1 MRFMRCAII
10 AAPLWAM
17 SLEAGAA
24 DRGDHDP
31 LRFFDGRT
39 ESVSTV
45 KVIFRKPYRTRAL
58 GTGHIENGRLELV
71 QRVERDGH
79 PTKIRRWSIHQAG
92 PGHYTGTMTEAVGP
106 VDIQEVDGRY
116 RFRFKMNGHL
126 SVEQWLTP
134 QPGWRSAANN
144 VTIRRLGI
152 TVGSSEG
159 TIRKIG

>member
-1 MRFMRCAII
+1 MLRCAMI
-10 AAPLWAM
+10 AVPLWAM
-17 SLEAGAA
+17 SLDAGAA
-24 DRGDHDP
+24 ERDDHDP
-31 LRFFDGRT
+31 LRFFEGKT

-45 KVIFRKPYRTRAL
+45 KVIFKKAYRTRAL

-79 PTKIRRWSIHQAG
+79 PTKIRRWSIHQVG
-92 PGHYTGTMTEAVGP
+92 PNHYSGTMNEAVGP

-116 RFRFKMNGHL
+116 RFRFKMDGHL

-134 QPGWRSAANN
+134 EPDWRSAGNSLT
-144 VTIRRLGI
+144 VRRFGI
-152 TVGSSEG
+152 KVASSDG

>member
-1 MRFMRCAII
+1 MLRCAMI
-10 AAPLWAM
+10 AVPLWAM
-17 SLEAGAA
+17 SLEAGAV
-24 DRGDHDP
+24 DRDDHDP
-31 LRFFDGRT
+31 LRFFEGKT

-45 KVIFRKPYRTRAL
+45 KVIFKKAYRTRAL

-79 PTKIRRWSIHQAG
+79 PTKIRRWSIHQVG
-92 PGHYTGTMTEAVGP
+92 PNHYSGTMNEAVGP

-116 RFRFKMNGHL
+116 RFRFKMDGHL

-134 QPGWRSAANN
+134 EPGWRSAGNSLT
-144 VTIRRLGI
+144 VRRFGI
-152 TVGSSEG
+152 KVASSDG